1 MKMDVY
7 RVINE
12 AKDSKIIDK
21 NEMEKIYSLAN
32 DAILMRIAAAE
43 DSKEEDTD
51 VGKLAEIIIK
61 NRDDYHFAKKDD
73 ELDDFNKE
81 LNNEIKKKIK
91 KDRKETKKELF
102 DKMNEVAKDYQSSE
116 LKSTEENPNSVIFKL
131 FLNEWNTKYAFTWK
145 SFKELKKNYEK
156 THILEGEDLFI
167 LKALLEKDPNIA
179 KKAAVDSRKADFA
192 KGKIGKDVSGKVI
205 DSTVFSKGNN
215 TLTKET
221 IEKIKEKIA
230 KTE

>member
-1 MKMDVY
+1 
-7 RVINE
+7 
-12 AKDSKIIDK
+12 
-21 NEMEKIYSLAN
+21 
-32 DAILMRIAAAE
+32 MRTKFKKWAVDYLDE
-43 DSKEEDTD
+43 SFTNQ
-51 VGKLAEIIIK
+51 IK
-61 NRDDYHFAKKDD
+61 
-73 ELDDFNKE
+73 LDDFNKE

-192 KGKIGKDVSGKVI
+192 KGKIGKDISGKVI

>member
-1 MKMDVY
+1 MSIWVVSQKYTLLSHWWGESVLY
-7 RVINE
+7 FPGTAAL
-12 AKDSKIIDK
+12 AK
-21 NEMEKIYSLAN
+21 
-32 DAILMRIAAAE
+32 AAALHLPPK
-43 DSKEEDTD
+43 S
-51 VGKLAEIIIK
+51 
-61 NRDDYHFAKKDD
+61 
-73 ELDDFNKE
+73 
-81 LNNEIKKKIK
+81 
-91 KDRKETKKELF
+91 KKE
-102 DKMNEVAKDYQSSE
+102 
-116 LKSTEENPNSVIFKL
+116 
-131 FLNEWNTKYAFTWK
+131 WR
-145 SFKELKKNYEK
+145 KNYEK

-192 KGKIGKDVSGKVI
+192 KGKIGKDISGKVI